1 MTAVSAARAMNACG
15 GGPTNFIANRP
26 TRITAPQAAPTSGI
40 GRGEWPKS
48 PVTIPPSQTTSAT
61 STTYRT
67 ASIQIIIISGLQTRP
82 LAELQRIADRV
93 VDAVGRQRAVSPD
106 VLTFLLRCY
115 RATDAAPLRDALEP
129 ALALGLELR
138 KAASTCRE
146 RAAWLGLF
154 TEAAA
159 LSPDERLLDAIADLV
174 PALRRE
180 WTGCRIVGDL
190 ATAIDACLNVIGIF
204 DPRDLAAK
212 AIDEL
217 EHLIAAAYRPGDGL
231 AHDLDSPD
239 LVRGQLA
246 DQLRAASALL
256 TAYVLTWRLPYGM
269 LAEEL
274 VLFARRTRWDDDQAA
289 FRTDEGGDGFAL
301 NCEAARVLC
310 RLASLH
316 HDDDYRHVAVVAVG
330 ADYHADAE
338 RILTAQALSAHDRDL
353 ADAAAYGL
361 ALAEFSNLPERA

>member
-1 MTAVSAARAMNACG
+1 M
-15 GGPTNFIANRP
+15 
-26 TRITAPQAAPTSGI
+26 
-40 GRGEWPKS
+40 
-48 PVTIPPSQTTSAT
+48 QT
-61 STTYRT
+61 
-67 ASIQIIIISGLQTRP
+67 QP

-93 VDAVGRQRAVSPD
+93 VDAIDRRTALSPD

-115 RATDAAPLRDALEP
+115 RATDAPPLRDALEP
-129 ALALGLELR
+129 ALAHGLELR
-138 KAASTCRE
+138 KAASSCRE

-154 TEAAA
+154 TEAAS
-159 LSPDERLLDAIADLV
+159 LSADERLRDAIADLV

-190 ATAIDACLNVIGIF
+190 ATTIDACLNVIGIF

-239 LVRGQLA
+239 RVRGHLA

-274 VLFARRTRWDDDQAA
+274 VLFARRTRWDDDRAA
-289 FRTDEGGDGFAL
+289 FRPASDEQADMFAL

-310 RLASLH
+310 RLAALH
-316 HDDDYRHVAVVAVG
+316 HDDDYHRVAVVAVG
-330 ADYHADAE
+330 ADYRADAE
-338 RILTAQALSAHDRDL
+338 RILAAQASSAHDRDL
-353 ADAAAYGL
+353 IDAAAYGL
-361 ALAEFSNLPERA
+361 ALAEFSGLPARA

>member
-1 MTAVSAARAMNACG
+1 LQN
-15 GGPTNFIANRP
+15 
-26 TRITAPQAAPTSGI
+26 
-40 GRGEWPKS
+40 
-48 PVTIPPSQTTSAT
+48 PPLT
-61 STTYRT
+61 
-67 ASIQIIIISGLQTRP
+67 
-82 LAELQRIADRV
+82 ELQRIADRV
-93 VDAVGRQRAVSPD
+93 VDAIDGQRPVSPD
-106 VLTFLLRCY
+106 ALTFLLRCY
-115 RATDAAPLRDALEP
+115 RATDAAALHDALEP
-129 ALALGLELR
+129 ALARGLELR
-138 KAASTCRE
+138 KEASSCRE

-159 LSPDERLLDAIADLV
+159 LSADERLRHAIADLV

-190 ATAIDACLNVIGIF
+190 AIAIDACLNVIGVF

-217 EHLIAAAYRPGDGL
+217 EHMIAAAYRPGDGL

-239 LVRGQLA
+239 RARGQLA
-246 DQLRAASALL
+246 DQLRTASALL

-274 VLFARRTRWDDDQAA
+274 VLFARRTLWDDDQAA
-289 FRTDEGGDGFAL
+289 FRTASDDGADGFVL

-310 RLASLH
+310 RLAALH

-330 ADYHADAE
+330 ADYRADAE
-338 RILTAQALSAHDRDL
+338 RILVAQASTAHARDL
-353 ADAAAYGL
+353 TDAAAYGL
-361 ALAEFSNLPERA
+361 ALAEFSKLPPRA

>member
-1 MTAVSAARAMNACG
+1 
-15 GGPTNFIANRP
+15 
-26 TRITAPQAAPTSGI
+26 
-40 GRGEWPKS
+40 
-48 PVTIPPSQTTSAT
+48 
-61 STTYRT
+61 
-67 ASIQIIIISGLQTRP
+67 LQTSR
-82 LAELQRIADRV
+82 LSELQRIANRV
-93 VDAVGRQRAVSPD
+93 VDAIGRDDAISAD
-106 VLTFLLRCY
+106 ALTFLLRHY
-115 RATDAAPLRDALEP
+115 RATDAAALRDALEP
-129 ALALGLELR
+129 ALARGLELR
-138 KAASTCRE
+138 KTALTCRE

-159 LSPDERLLDAIADLV
+159 LSADERLRDAIADLV
-174 PALRRE
+174 PTLRRE

-190 ATAIDACLNVIGIF
+190 AMAIDACLNVIAVY

-217 EHLIAAAYRPGDGL
+217 EHMIAVAYRPGDGL

-239 LVRGQLA
+239 RLRGQLA

-274 VLFARRTRWDDDQAA
+274 VQFARRTCWDEERAA
-289 FRTDEGGDGFAL
+289 FRASSGEARDGFAL

-310 RLASLH
+310 RLAALH

-330 ADYHADAE
+330 ADYRADAE
-338 RILTAQALSAHDRDL
+338 RILTAQASSAHERTL
-353 ADAAAYGL
+353 TDAAAYGL
-361 ALAEFSNLPERA
+361 ALAEFANLQAPE

>member
-1 MTAVSAARAMNACG
+1 
-15 GGPTNFIANRP
+15 
-26 TRITAPQAAPTSGI
+26 
-40 GRGEWPKS
+40 
-48 PVTIPPSQTTSAT
+48 
-61 STTYRT
+61 
-67 ASIQIIIISGLQTRP
+67 LQNRP

-93 VDAVGRQRAVSPD
+93 VDAIGRQRPVSPG

-115 RATDAAPLRDALEP
+115 RATDAAALRDALEP
-129 ALALGLELR
+129 ALALGLELHTA
-138 KAASTCRE
+138 AASCRE

-159 LSPDERLLDAIADLV
+159 LSDDERLRDAIADLV

-190 ATAIDACLNVIGIF
+190 AMAIDACLNVIGIF

-239 LVRGQLA
+239 GVRGQLA
-246 DQLRAASALL
+246 DQLRAASAML

-274 VLFARRTRWDDDQAA
+274 VLFARRTRWDDDRAV
-289 FRTDEGGDGFAL
+289 FRTAADEDADGFTL

-310 RLASLH
+310 RLAALH

-330 ADYHADAE
+330 ADYRTDAE
-338 RILTAQALSAHDRDL
+338 RILASQASGAHERDL
-353 ADAAAYGL
+353 SDAAAYGL
-361 ALAEFSNLPERA
+361 ALAEFNSLPARA